1 MSKFK
6 AYYCQQERT
15 TQLSDR
21 MYKRNLADGS
31 LAPHI
36 FARSVSTR
44 LETMPMMDC
53 RKVAPT
59 LLASYPTY
67 QNNQT
72 FHPGSSAPYSGYCN
86 NVDIETHLRN
96 TIHPLQ
102 KAAQSKYIPD
112 SSSDLF
118 NIKHFNQT
126 MGVNPNDLLQK
137 QEQFAPFNPN
147 KCHLGGQLFDNHTRQ
162 QTKEVSLKDDGK
174 IDVENK
180 EK

>member
-1 MSKFK
+1 MSKFE

-21 MYKRNLADGS
+21 MYKRNLASGS

-36 FARSVSTR
+36 LARSVSTR

-59 LLASYPTY
+59 LLANYPMY
-67 QNNQT
+67 DSMKV
-72 FHPGSSAPYSGYCN
+72 FHPGSSGPYSGYCE

-102 KAAQSKYIPD
+102 KAAQSKHIPD

-118 NIKHFNQT
+118 NTKHFRQT
-126 MGVNPNDLLQK
+126 HGVNPNDLLQMPEK
-137 QEQFAPFNPN
+137 FDAFNPN
-147 KCHLGGQLFDNHTRQ
+147 KCNLGKNLFDNHTRQ
-162 QTKEVSLKDDGK
+162 QTKNVKLK
-174 IDVENK
+174 
-180 EK
+180 

>member
-1 MSKFK
+1 MSKFE
-6 AYYCQQERT
+6 AYYCHQERT

-21 MYKRNLADGS
+21 MYKRNLATGG

-36 FARSVSTR
+36 LARSVSTR

-53 RKVAPT
+53 RKVSPT
-59 LLASYPTY
+59 LLAKYPTY
-67 QNNQT
+67 NNTKT

-102 KAAQSKYIPD
+102 KAPQSKFIPD

-126 MGVNPNDLLQK
+126 QGIDPNDLLQRK
-137 QEQFAPFNPN
+137 ESFAPFNPN
-147 KCHLGGQLFDNHTRQ
+147 KCLLGKQLFDNHTRQ
-162 QTKEVSLKDDGK
+162 QTKNVKL
-174 IDVENK
+174 N
-180 EK
+180 